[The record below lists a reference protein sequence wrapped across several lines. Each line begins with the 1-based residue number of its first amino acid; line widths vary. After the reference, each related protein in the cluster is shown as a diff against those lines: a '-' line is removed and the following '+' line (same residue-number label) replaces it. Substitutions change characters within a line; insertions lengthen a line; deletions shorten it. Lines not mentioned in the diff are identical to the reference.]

1 VRGLGAI
8 VASCEPLRLVA
19 QDIEAFRAILD
30 ADLLLLLLLLLINL
44 LIRIQGIE

>member
-19 QDIEAFRAILD
+19 QNIEAFRATLD
-30 ADLLLLLLLLLINL
+30 ADLLLLLLLINL